1 MDTPSWLSTFIG
13 VPTLTCMCVQWYA
26 ETHRCER
33 GVCPGV
39 YRGLQRYAEVHRG
52 VKGVCV
58 HRGLQR
64 YAWGVIRIEMTEIT
78 IVAFIFP
85 GCARE
90 AV

>member
-1 MDTPSWLSTFIG
+1 MSRGIQGCAMVCRGT
-13 VPTLTCMCVQWYA
+13 Q
-26 ETHRCER
+26 RCER

-39 YRGLQRYAEVHRG
+39 YRGVQWYAEVHRG
-52 VKGVCV
+52 MKGVCV

-85 GCARE
+85 GGARE